1 LGRFARRRA
10 GVLASSE
17 FVAGESELERS
28 SRTGLRTALTAVLAF
43 VGTMLGF
50 AVGAAT
56 NIATGLI
63 PRGWDWAHDSA
74 HMWTVT
80 GILAVVAALL
90 TALHVYVSLKQPT
103 DAGAKAG
110 HQVGTA
116 NRSTDI
122 ASNNTRTAATGSSD
136 SGVGAVDTPRGPGR
150 SVEVAKKPSEMTRE
164 ERWDFFIAYASP
176 DQMAA
181 ETLFEL
187 LSSPFRVFLDRRNLL
202 PGDDWSSRLSAA
214 QSLATVTLVLI
225 SSHTDIAYYQREEIA
240 RAIELTRR
248 EDDLHRV
255 VPILL
260 DEPANTVQLPYGL
273 RLKQAISVTEA
284 GGLVGVANQL
294 KGALQH
300 RMAMPASEIQQRY
313 TSRNVLERAV
323 RLVPRQSFNSND
335 GLLGAPSRAYVFV
348 GDYDEQRHRT
358 LRQILSNLWIGDA
371 FERVDNSN
379 VAWLALIFEVGEL
392 NRRKLDLLP
401 ATWKAAFRILS
412 DPKRAARFEATDEE
426 TARLG
431 RPPRDYYSDDQNS
444 WYSSCT
450 TDERRW
456 SAHGELVEEVL
467 GISWTCFTGTGITE
481 QPSVQS
487 AGIPSR
493 VFFVK
498 NLSMSSIT
506 YQVQDLGVPDDGTV
520 LA

>member
-1 LGRFARRRA
+1 
-10 GVLASSE
+10 
-17 FVAGESELERS
+17 
-28 SRTGLRTALTAVLAF
+28 
-43 VGTMLGF
+43 MLGF
-50 AVGAAT
+50 AVGATT

-63 PRGWDWAHDSA
+63 PGGWDWAHDSA
-74 HMWTVT
+74 TMWTVT
-80 GILAVVAALL
+80 GVLAVVAALL
-90 TALHVYVSLKQPT
+90 TAVHVYLGLKQPVA
-103 DAGAKAG
+103 AGVKAG
-110 HQVGTA
+110 HRVGMA
-116 NRSTDI
+116 NRSRDIPSSNTGTDV
-122 ASNNTRTAATGSSD
+122 SGSADTIIGS
-136 SGVGAVDTPRGPGR
+136 VDTPRVPGWR
-150 SVEVAKKPSEMTRE
+150 VEVARRSSEMTRE

-181 ETLFEL
+181 ETLFDL
-187 LSSPFRVFLDRRNLL
+187 LSSSFRVFLDRRNLL

-214 QSLATVTLVLI
+214 QSLAAVTLVLI
-225 SSHTDIAYYQREEIA
+225 SSRTDSAYYQREEIA
-240 RAIELTRR
+240 RAIELARR

-260 DEPANTVQLPYGL
+260 DEPADNVQLPYGL

-284 GGLVGVANQL
+284 GGLARVSDRL
-294 KGALQH
+294 KGALQY
-300 RMAMPASEIQQRY
+300 RMAMPASEIRQRH
-313 TSRNVLERAV
+313 TSRAVPERAV
-323 RLVPRQSFNSND
+323 RLVPQQTFNSN
-335 GLLGAPSRAYVFV
+335 GLLGVPSRAYVFV

-379 VAWLALIFEVGEL
+379 IAWLALTFEVGEL

-412 DPKRAARFEATDEE
+412 DPKRAARFVATDEE
-426 TARLG
+426 LARLG
-431 RPPRDYYSDDQNS
+431 RPPRNYYSDDQNS

-456 SAHGELVEEVL
+456 TAHGELVEDVL

-481 QPSVQS
+481 QPAQS

-493 VFFVK
+493 VFFVR
-498 NLSMSSIT
+498 NLSLSSIT
-506 YQVQDLGVPDDGTV
+506 YQVQDLGVPDDGTL